1 MDWFPLA
8 LICAL
13 SLASADA
20 LSKRHLS
27 DYSGP
32 ELVLIRFT
40 LPGLLLAPLVV
51 LNPLPPVPLAFW
63 GWIAAL
69 VPLELLAMW
78 LYVVAIRDSALS
90 NSLPYLAFTPVLTTV
105 TGLLVLGE
113 RVSLQGF
120 VGILLVVM
128 GAYLLNIEH
137 ARGGGLR
144 AWLAPFPAILHE
156 RGSRLML
163 GVAALY
169 SLTSVM
175 AKGAL
180 EYVPPETFGPFYW
193 CILGLTALVV
203 FSAAR
208 PGMARLLWRRP
219 GWHLVIGLLMGIM
232 VITHFMAL
240 ARVEVAYM
248 IAVKRTSLLFGIIYG
263 ALLFREKGLGRNLLA
278 GVLMCLGVAVIII

>member
-1 MDWFPLA
+1 MTWFPLA
-8 LICAL
+8 LICAF

-40 LPGLLLAPLVV
+40 LSGLLLAPFVV

-63 GWIAAL
+63 GWVAAL
-69 VPLELLAMW
+69 VPMELLAMW
-78 LYVVAIRDSALS
+78 LYVLAIRDSPLS
-90 NSLPYLAFTPVLTTV
+90 HSLPYLSFTPVLTTV

-113 RVSLQGF
+113 SVSLRGF
-120 VGILLVVM
+120 SGILLVVT

-137 ARGGGLR
+137 VRGDGLR
-144 AWLAPFPAILHE
+144 AWLAPFPAILRE

-163 GVAALY
+163 AVAALY

-175 AKGAL
+175 GKGAL
-180 EYVPPETFGPFYW
+180 QYVPPETFGPLYW
-193 CILGLTALVV
+193 CILGLSALVV
-203 FSAAR
+203 FSARR
-208 PGMARLLWRRP
+208 PKLGRVLWRRP
-219 GWHLVIGLLMGIM
+219 GWHLAVGVLMGIM
-232 VITHFMAL
+232 VLTHFMAL

-248 IAVKRTSLLFGIIYG
+248 IAVKRTSLLFGIFYG
-263 ALLFREKGLGRNLLA
+263 ALWFREQGLGRNLLA
-278 GVLMCLGVAVIII
+278 GALMCLGVAAIVV